1 MGKFDIYSFHEQYY
15 LKALKTIE
23 QTAGEKYM
31 SFLEEYGGDCP
42 EEKQGRSPGGVS
54 RFSEEGAY
62 PFIGWLS
69 WFEQTHPDLYRKY
82 AGAIDRIVKLWG
94 NMNPQAMEDFKA
106 AVKIEIEA
114 TQWAVDKFMACRLE
128 SLQADRLKG
137 KQETLAI

>member
-31 SFLEEYGGDCP
+31 SFLEQYGDSSLPANQLDSLPAEPC
-42 EEKQGRSPGGVS
+42 
-54 RFSEEGAY
+54 
-62 PFIGWLS
+62 GWLS
-69 WFEQTHPDLYRKY
+69 WFDQTHPELYRKY
-82 AGAIDRIVKLWG
+82 ADAIDRIVKLWG

-114 TQWAVDKFMACRLE
+114 TQWAVDKFIAGKLASLE
-128 SLQADRLKG
+128 ARKLIG
-137 KQETLAI
+137 KQESFV